1 MKVNGTMTDKD
12 SPSELD
18 NLVENIV
25 TAMEAEDSKIYTKE
39 VISEF
44 RDPAN
49 VGPLDDAD
57 GTGVAD
63 GLCMD
68 TMHMWV
74 RLEGGRVS
82 QCTFYTD
89 GCGATIACGSR
100 LTKLVTGRTTDDAMA
115 IGPEDL
121 IKSLGGL
128 PEEHIHC
135 ASLSV
140 IAFRNAVR
148 DAMGKTGAD
157 AGGQP

>member
-1 MKVNGTMTDKD
+1 M
-12 SPSELD
+12 SEREAPSELD
-18 NLVENIV
+18 RLVENIV

-39 VISEF
+39 VIEEF
-44 RDPAN
+44 RNPAN

-57 GTGVAD
+57 GVGVAD

-68 TMHMWV
+68 TMQMWV
-74 RLEGGRVS
+74 RLDGGRVA

-100 LTKLVTGRTTDDAMA
+100 LTRLVTGMA
-115 IGPEDL
+115 LDQALSLRPEDL
-121 IKSLGGL
+121 IASLGGL
-128 PEEHIHC
+128 PEQHRHC

-148 DAMGKTGAD
+148 NATDQ
-157 AGGQP
+157 AGGPGSDQR